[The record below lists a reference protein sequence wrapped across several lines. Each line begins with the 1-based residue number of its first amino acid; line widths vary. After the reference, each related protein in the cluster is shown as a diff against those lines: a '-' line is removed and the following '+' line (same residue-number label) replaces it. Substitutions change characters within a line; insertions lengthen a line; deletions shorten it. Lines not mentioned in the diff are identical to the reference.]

1 MTRYAGFAMDHPAIF
16 HFNAFCGPAGSG
28 NPGAAC
34 MLTGPRPSEW
44 MQTVAAQMN
53 LPMTAF
59 LHAIGPA
66 EYAMRWFD
74 SDSERPLCGH
84 ATLGAAHILWND
96 LQRESSDE
104 ISFQTA
110 GGVLKA
116 RRYPDGI
123 EISLPLNKCAT
134 AAKPDWLER
143 VLGLTPL
150 QVLAGSRMFLVELNN
165 EPEVAELKPD
175 FALLRRV
182 ADRGIIV
189 TAHSDDPRYDCA
201 SRYFPGYAG
210 NNEDHVTGSA
220 HCCVVPFWSDR
231 LGKRV
236 IKARQLSARG
246 GEMTGSVEGQKVNLR
261 GQVRTVLRGDLLL
274 D

>member
-1 MTRYAGFAMDHPAIF
+1 MNHPPIF
-16 HFNAFCGPAGSG
+16 HFNAFCGAAGSG

-34 MLTGPRPSEW
+34 MLSEPKTDEW
-44 MQTVAAQMN
+44 MQRIASQMN

-74 SDSERPLCGH
+74 PDSERPLCGH
-84 ATLGAAHILWND
+84 ATLGAAHVLWNE
-96 LQRESSDE
+96 LRGESGDE

-110 GGVLKA
+110 GGGLKA
-116 RRYPDGI
+116 HRYPDGI
-123 EISLPLNKCAT
+123 EISLPLNKCAPV
-134 AAKPDWLER
+134 AKPDWLDQAI
-143 VLGLTPL
+143 GLAPL
-150 QVLAGSRMFLVELNN
+150 RVLAGNRMYLVELADQAQ
-165 EPEVAELKPD
+165 VAELKPNFD
-175 FALLRRV
+175 LIRRV

-189 TAHSDDPRYDCA
+189 TARADDARYDIA

-220 HCCVVPFWSDR
+220 HCCLVPFWSDR
-231 LGKRV
+231 MGKPI

-246 GEMTGSVEGQKVNLR
+246 GEMSGSVHGLKVNLR
-261 GQVRTVLRGDLLL
+261 GQVRTVLSGQLLL

>member
-1 MTRYAGFAMDHPAIF
+1 MNMDHPPIF
-16 HFNAFCGPAGSG
+16 HFNAFCGAAGSG

-34 MLTGPRPSEW
+34 MLSSPRPSEW
-44 MQTVAAQMN
+44 MQVVAAQMN

-74 SDSERPLCGH
+74 PDAERPLCGH

-96 LQRESSDE
+96 LRRVSGDE

-110 GGVLKA
+110 GGTLKA

-123 EISLPLNKCAT
+123 EISLPLNECAPVR
-134 AAKPDWLER
+134 KPDWLEQ
-143 VLGLTPL
+143 VLGLSAL
-150 QVLAGSRMFLVELNN
+150 QVLAGKRMYVVELASQT
-165 EPEVAELKPD
+165 EVAQLKPD
-175 FALLRRV
+175 FDLIRRI

-189 TAHSDDPRYDCA
+189 TARSDDPRYDIA

-210 NNEDHVTGSA
+210 NNEDYVTGSA
-220 HCCVVPFWSDR
+220 HCCLVPFWSER
-231 LGKRV
+231 LGKPV

-246 GEMTGSVEGQKVNLR
+246 GEMSGSIEGLKVNLR
-261 GQVRTVLRGDLLL
+261 GQVRTVLSGQLLL

>member
-1 MTRYAGFAMDHPAIF
+1 MSHPPIF

-34 MLTGPRPSEW
+34 MLSAPKTDEW
-44 MQTVAAQMN
+44 MQKVAAQMN

-59 LHAIGPA
+59 LHCLGPA

-74 SDSERPLCGH
+74 PDSERPLCGH
-84 ATLGAAHILWND
+84 ATLGAAHVLWND
-96 LQRESSDE
+96 LQHESGNE

-110 GGVLKA
+110 GGILKA
-116 RRYPDGI
+116 RRFPDGI
-123 EISLPLNKCAT
+123 EISLPLNQCA
-134 AAKPDWLER
+134 AAPQPDWLDQ
-143 VLGLTPL
+143 VLGIAPL
-150 QVLAGSRMFLVELNN
+150 RVLAGNRMYLIELANQAQ
-165 EPEVAELKPD
+165 VASLKPNFD
-175 FALLRRV
+175 LIRRV

-189 TAHSDDPRYDCA
+189 TARADDARYDIV

-220 HCCVVPFWSDR
+220 HCCLVPFWSER
-231 LGKRV
+231 LGKPL

-246 GEMTGSVEGQKVNLR
+246 GEMSGSVAGAQVNLR
-261 GQVRTVLRGDLLL
+261 GQVVTVLSGQLLL
-274 D
+274 A

>member
-1 MTRYAGFAMDHPAIF
+1 MNRPPIY
-16 HFNAFCGPAGSG
+16 HFNAFCGAAGSG

-34 MLTGPRPSEW
+34 LLSEPRTSEW
-44 MQTVAAQMN
+44 MQLIAAQMN

-59 LHAIGPA
+59 LESIGPA

-74 SDSERPLCGH
+74 PDAERPLCGH

-96 LQRESSDE
+96 LRCESGAE

-110 GGVLKA
+110 GGLLQA

-123 EISLPLNKCAT
+123 EIALPLNQCAP
-134 AAKPDWLER
+134 APKPDWLDQ
-143 VLGLTPL
+143 VLGLSPQRVFAGHRMYL
-150 QVLAGSRMFLVELNN
+150 IELASQTQ
-165 EPEVAELKPD
+165 VAELKPN
-175 FALLRRV
+175 FELIRRV

-189 TAHSDDPRYDCA
+189 TARSDDARYDIA

-210 NNEDHVTGSA
+210 NDEDYVTGSA
-220 HCCVVPFWSDR
+220 HCCLVPFWSDR
-231 LGKRV
+231 LGKTL
-236 IKARQLSARG
+236 ITARQLSARG
-246 GEMTGSVEGQKVNLR
+246 GEMSGCVDGLKVRLR
-261 GQVRTVLRGDLLL
+261 GQVRTVLSGQLLL

>member
-1 MTRYAGFAMDHPAIF
+1 MDHPPIF
-16 HFNAFCGPAGSG
+16 HFNAFCGAAGSG

-34 MLTGPRPSEW
+34 MLSGPKSSDW
-44 MQTVAAQMN
+44 MQVIAAQMN

-74 SDSERPLCGH
+74 RDSERPLCGH
-84 ATLGAAHILWND
+84 ATLGAAHVLWND
-96 LQRESSDE
+96 LCRESGDE

-110 GGVLKA
+110 GGLLKA
-116 RRYPDGI
+116 RRHPDGI
-123 EISLPLNKCAT
+123 EIALPLNKCDPVE
-134 AAKPDWLER
+134 KPDWLDQA
-143 VLGLTPL
+143 LGLSP
-150 QVLAGSRMFLVELNN
+150 VKILAGKRMYLVELAHQT
-165 EPEVAELKPD
+165 EVADLQPD
-175 FALLRRV
+175 FDLIRRV

-189 TAHSDDPRYDCA
+189 TARSNDARYDIA

-210 NNEDHVTGSA
+210 NNEDYVTGSA
-220 HCCVVPFWSDR
+220 HCCLVPFWSER
-231 LGKRV
+231 LGKDV

-246 GEMTGSVEGQKVNLR
+246 GEMSGFVDGVKVNLR
-261 GQVRTVLRGDLLL
+261 GQVRTVLSGQLLL